1 MACFKSQKLEI
12 ELLQQIFPKDHNRF
26 QLLNCTLDD
35 LLCRL
40 IDGNGKHYDIQAS
53 ITATYPMSP
62 PIWYSERDNAKL
74 SEIMQELGNTQGEDN
89 QLVLQEASLVR
100 KLCDTHNVQL
110 PDNMD
115 KLTVPIKPRNDN
127 DSDESD
133 DDSMKSEEIRAVY
146 EELIQ
151 METQEN
157 DVDENSESDHDS
169 MKSERIRKANEK
181 VILMQTLENDVH
193 EKSDDDSMDSEKTSS
208 KDEEEVKMRQTLQ
221 KLNNQQDRQDQP
233 QGLAAGSPNAV
244 NRLMKELR
252 LIYHSDTFK
261 QNVFS
266 LDLDDD
272 SIYNWKVSI
281 HSVDKDSR
289 LYADMLKLKEIDGE
303 GAIKLQFIFND
314 NYPSSP
320 PFVRVVY
327 PFIMGSFVTHGGAI
341 CMQLLTNSGW
351 TSAYTVESLIIQIS
365 VALSQNNGRIIFEVS
380 NRLLEKVYNLERAQR
395 NFQ

>member
-1 MACFKSQKLEI
+1 
-12 ELLQQIFPKDHNRF
+12 
-26 QLLNCTLDD
+26 
-35 LLCRL
+35 
-40 IDGNGKHYDIQAS
+40 
-53 ITATYPMSP
+53 
-62 PIWYSERDNAKL
+62 
-74 SEIMQELGNTQGEDN
+74 
-89 QLVLQEASLVR
+89 
-100 KLCDTHNVQL
+100 
-110 PDNMD
+110 
-115 KLTVPIKPRNDN
+115 
-127 DSDESD
+127 
-133 DDSMKSEEIRAVY
+133 MK
-146 EELIQ
+146 
-151 METQEN
+151 
-157 DVDENSESDHDS
+157 
-169 MKSERIRKANEK
+169 
-181 VILMQTLENDVH
+181 
-193 EKSDDDSMDSEKTSS
+193 SEKTSS

-221 KLNNQQDRQDQP
+221 KLNNQQDHQDHA

-272 SIYNWKVSI
+272 SIYNWNVSL

-327 PFIMGSFVTHGGAI
+327 PFIMGGFVTQGGAI

-351 TSAYTVESLIIQIS
+351 TSAYTVESLIIQIAA
-365 VALSQNNGRIIFEVS
+365 ALSQHDGHIFFDAPKS
-380 NRLLEKVYNLERAQR
+380 LFDKYYNLEHAQR
-395 NFQ
+395 NFKLVQKLHN

>member
-26 QLLNCTLDD
+26 QLLGCTLDD
-35 LLCRL
+35 LLCRF

-53 ITATYPMSP
+53 ITVTYPMTP
-62 PIWYSERDNAKL
+62 PIWYSECDDAKL
-74 SEIMQELGNTQGEDN
+74 SEIMQELGNSQGEDSH
-89 QLVLQEASLVR
+89 LVLQVASLVR
-100 KLCDTHNVQL
+100 KLCDTHNVPL

-115 KLTVPIKPRNDN
+115 KLTVPMKPQNDN

-146 EELIQ
+146 EKLIL
-151 METQEN
+151 METLEN
-157 DVDENSESDHDS
+157 YVDEDSESDHHS
-169 MKSERIRKANEK
+169 MESEE
-181 VILMQTLENDVH
+181 
-193 EKSDDDSMDSEKTSS
+193 TSL
-208 KDEEEVKMRQTLQ
+208 KDEEVKLRQTLQ

-272 SIYNWKVSI
+272 SIYNWKVSV

-303 GAIKLQFIFND
+303 GAIELQFRFND

-327 PFIMGSFVTHGGAI
+327 PVIKGSFVLRGGVI
-341 CMQLLTNSGW
+341 CMQLLTSSGW
-351 TSAYTVESLIIQIS
+351 TSAYTVESLIIQIAA
-365 VALSQNNGRIIFEVS
+365 ALSQYNGRIYFDAPKS
-380 NRLLEKVYNLERAQR
+380 LLEKFYNLEYAQR
-395 NFQ
+395 NFQLAERLHNKHGWSQLDRPES

>member
-1 MACFKSQKLEI
+1 MACLKSQKLEI

-26 QLLNCTLDD
+26 QLLNCNPDD
-35 LLCRL
+35 LRCRF

-53 ITATYPMSP
+53 ITVTYPMTP
-62 PIWYSERDNAKL
+62 PIWYSECDDAKL
-74 SEIMQELGNTQGEDN
+74 SEIMQELGNSQGEDN
-89 QLVLQEASLVR
+89 HLVLQVASLVR
-100 KLCDTHNVQL
+100 KLCDTHNVPL
-110 PDNMD
+110 PDNME
-115 KLTVPIKPRNDN
+115 KLTVPMKPQNDN
-127 DSDESD
+127 DGDERA
-133 DDSMKSEEIRAVY
+133 MELEIIRNAY
-146 EELIQ
+146 KILIL
-151 METQEN
+151 MLTQEN
-157 DVDENSESDHDS
+157 DVHG
-169 MKSERIRKANEK
+169 
-181 VILMQTLENDVH
+181 
-193 EKSDDDSMDSEKTSS
+193 KSDDDSMDSEKTSS
-208 KDEEEVKMRQTLQ
+208 KDEEEGKLRQTLQ

-272 SIYNWKVSI
+272 SIYNWNVSL

-303 GAIKLQFIFND
+303 GAIKLQFRFND

-327 PFIMGSFVTHGGAI
+327 PAIMGSFVLFGGAI

-351 TSAYTVESLIIQIS
+351 TSAYTIESLIIQIS
-365 VALSQNNGRIIFEVS
+365 VALSQNDGRIFFGIS
-380 NRLLEKVYNLERAQR
+380 SRLLEKAYNLEYAQR
-395 NFQ
+395 NFQLVQKMHNERGWSQLDRPES